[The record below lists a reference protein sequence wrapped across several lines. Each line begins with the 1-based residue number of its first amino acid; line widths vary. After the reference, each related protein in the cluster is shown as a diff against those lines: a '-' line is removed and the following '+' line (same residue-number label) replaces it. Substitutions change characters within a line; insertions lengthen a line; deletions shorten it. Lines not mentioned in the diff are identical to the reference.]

1 MAFSIYGNGVVQKRE
16 NVLFLGEGK
25 GCVAVCF
32 VCYHIRNF
40 LVGADAWKFNADALQ
55 GQTDNRR
62 DTGRHYID
70 NGC

>member
-40 LVGADAWKFNADALQ
+40 LIGADAWKFNADALQ
-55 GQTDNRR
+55 G
-62 DTGRHYID
+62 
-70 NGC
+70 